1 MDMTPL
7 PRQPVTTGESE
18 PQHSALRTALRK
30 CVLNITGTFCCV
42 TAVYLVA
49 PAIETS
55 SRVFCVF
62 AILTGLIALL
72 RAAGYLMRA
81 AWEWLWLLRARHSP
95 RKRSIELGMA
105 ALLGCAFA
113 AICFHSSLI
122 GLETGMSP
130 SLTRHSDG
138 FARSSNPEMFWV
150 SIIYYF
156 SLGVIVLYLTIRLF
170 ARIVLNRIPGPKT
183 DV

>member
-1 MDMTPL
+1 
-7 PRQPVTTGESE
+7 
-18 PQHSALRTALRK
+18 
-30 CVLNITGTFCCV
+30 
-42 TAVYLVA
+42 
-49 PAIETS
+49 
-55 SRVFCVF
+55 
-62 AILTGLIALL
+62 
-72 RAAGYLMRA
+72 
-81 AWEWLWLLRARHSP
+81 
-95 RKRSIELGMA
+95 MA

-170 ARIVLNRIPGPKT
+170 ARIVLNRIPGPTT